1 MLVLDANILMRAVLG
16 KRTRALLARYGERV
30 EFAAPDVAFDG
41 ARRRLP
47 EVIERRKLR
56 EQPFMEYFDSLANIV
71 RTVDLEDYAGFEAI
85 ARQRISRRDEDDW
98 PILATALALV
108 RLPNLDG
115 RYGLLR
121 VRRGNL
127 DHGPR
132 RAVLGGSG
140 VLM

>member
-98 PILATALALV
+98 PILATALALGCPIWTEDTDFFGCGV
-108 RLPNLDG
+108 ATWTTD
-115 RYGLLR
+115 R
-121 VRRGNL
+121 VEL
-127 DHGPR
+127 YL
-132 RAVLGGSG
+132 AEAAS
-140 VLM
+140 